1 MKLQACSKIITLAA
15 LGFTLTAAGAFYSL
29 ISAEHTIDANY
40 QQELKERFTA
50 VGADL
55 NHYVQRIN
63 GDYYELINS
72 SLSNILALDQSYY
85 RKDPLLNFFEQNIRT
100 GGAYSSGE
108 NLVYALEGLNYFGV
122 PYIAYNLD
130 SKELTVHGLKDHN
143 DDESTQH
150 LLKARNQ
157 NGQTLEEMISEPQT
171 LAQSFTIFYSGSDT
185 YLCLRL
191 FDQDTNSNY
200 YIVSSYLEVLD
211 NIALNLKKVFSDIDP
226 MLQGILKDD
235 AVMIVRRGQ
244 PILKSK
250 DFDLALDMSSSH
262 LRELIGVR
270 LIDQDGN
277 LLEDASTVTQEHQ
290 ASILAVSYVRSINSY
305 LLVKRP
311 FDLIKSDTSLIL
323 LAKIF
328 TIVLSLL
335 SVGLIAR
342 VALKDNQG
350 ERRKLKTLSLLVHK
364 LNDMSPADFKQRLQQ
379 AYVDLQPQAANTP
392 NSDVTAAG
400 AAATSA
406 TAISADS
413 AAEVSSNN
421 NEADSTAAT
430 DKEQTANVEVANAAH
445 DAPSASAEDVS
456 GDTASEVQAEAKRA
470 IEPEGSNNSSAQGA
484 LTNDSV
490 KDSEA
495 QASVGQ
501 QASDSTE
508 KSDAADAAQSSAQD
522 TNTDHVIDADAPVTS
537 SATDATE
544 KASASLSVNAL
555 SHDSGTTDSHDS
567 KPADSKA
574 NMESVATSQLSTIKP
589 EDVTAKLVMELC
601 QDDNL
606 DEHSPTWQMLTAV
619 VRLAQS
625 LELNSNEQLEEL
637 KQEFKARIPLYRKEG
652 QCIAARQ
659 MLLNALPSEESM
671 PSSNFVDF
679 AAFTVPARE
688 LSGNFYTIQRLDDD
702 NLAFVIGDC
711 ESSGTKAAYT
721 VAVVS
726 ILVSEALKLD
736 LDPPHVM
743 QYLNERLCTIPHLSP
758 VSLFIGMISEKTGN
772 VIAANAGH
780 CVPIVVD
787 DTGPHFVAPFN
798 EQRLGINK
806 EQNFELVKWYLANDD
821 MVMLYSK
828 GILNV
833 KNAAG
838 EIFGM
843 DRLLDHCVGAN
854 ALQADE
860 LVIKIL
866 NDIKQ
871 HKGKRP
877 FREDV
882 SLICLKQLRI
892 RF

>member
-277 LLEDASTVTQEHQ
+277 LLDDASSVTQEHQ

-350 ERRKLKTLSLLVHK
+350 ERRKLKMLSSLVRK

-400 AAATSA
+400 AASA
-406 TAISADS
+406 TATSADS
-413 AAEVSSNN
+413 AAETTSNN
-421 NEADSTAAT
+421 TEADSTTAT
-430 DKEQTANVEVANAAH
+430 DKEQTANVEAASAAH
-445 DAPSASAEDVS
+445 AAPNTSAEDVN
-456 GDTASEVQAEAKRA
+456 GETASDVQAEAKNA
-470 IEPEGSNNSSAQGA
+470 IETEGSNNSSAQGA
-484 LTNDSV
+484 LAHDSV
-490 KDSEA
+490 KESEA
-495 QASVGQ
+495 QAAVSQ

-508 KSDAADAAQSSAQD
+508 KSDAADATQSSAQD
-522 TNTDHVIDADAPVTS
+522 TNAEHVTDANTPLTA
-537 SATDATE
+537 SASDATE
-544 KASASLSVNAL
+544 KSSTSLSANSL
-555 SHDSGTTDSHDS
+555 SPDSGTSDSHDS
-567 KPADSKA
+567 KPADSKS
-574 NMESVATSQLSTIKP
+574 NMESVTNGQLDTIKP

-606 DEHSPTWQMLTAV
+606 DEHSPAWQMLTAV

>member
-277 LLEDASTVTQEHQ
+277 LLDDASSVTQEHQ

-350 ERRKLKTLSLLVHK
+350 ERRKLKMLSSLVRK

-379 AYVDLQPQAANTP
+379 AYVDLQPQAANTQ

-400 AAATSA
+400 AASA
-406 TAISADS
+406 TATSADS
-413 AAEVSSNN
+413 AAETTSNN
-421 NEADSTAAT
+421 TEADSTTAT
-430 DKEQTANVEVANAAH
+430 DKEQTANVEAASAAH
-445 DAPSASAEDVS
+445 AAPNTSAEDVN
-456 GDTASEVQAEAKRA
+456 GETASDVQAEAKNA
-470 IEPEGSNNSSAQGA
+470 IETEGSNNSSAQGA
-484 LTNDSV
+484 LAHDSV
-490 KDSEA
+490 KESEA
-495 QASVGQ
+495 QAAVSQ

-508 KSDAADAAQSSAQD
+508 KSDAADATQSSAQD
-522 TNTDHVIDADAPVTS
+522 TNAEHVTDANTPLTA
-537 SATDATE
+537 SASDATE
-544 KASASLSVNAL
+544 KSSTSLSANSL
-555 SHDSGTTDSHDS
+555 SPDSGTSDSHDS
-567 KPADSKA
+567 KPADSKS
-574 NMESVATSQLSTIKP
+574 NMESVTNGQLNTIKP

-606 DEHSPTWQMLTAV
+606 DEHSPAWQMLTAV

>member
-143 DDESTQH
+143 NDESTQH

-191 FDQDTNSNY
+191 FDQANNSNY

-350 ERRKLKTLSLLVHK
+350 ERRKLKMLSSLVHK

-379 AYVDLQPQAANTP
+379 AYVDLQPQAASTS
-392 NSDVTAAG
+392 NSDAKAAV
-400 AAATSA
+400 AAAASATATSA
-406 TAISADS
+406 DS
-413 AAEVSSNN
+413 DAKASSNN
-421 NEADSTAAT
+421 TEAESTVAT
-430 DKEQTANVEVANAAH
+430 DKEQTANAEAASAAH
-445 DAPSASAEDVS
+445 AAPSASDEDVS
-456 GDTASEVQAEAKRA
+456 GDTASDVQAEAKSA
-470 IEPEGSNNSSAQGA
+470 IEPEGSNNSSAQGD

-490 KDSEA
+490 KEEA
-495 QASVGQ
+495 QAAVSQ
-501 QASDSTE
+501 QASDSAD
-508 KSDAADAAQSSAQD
+508 KSNAADVAQSSAQD
-522 TNTDHVIDADAPVTS
+522 NNADHVTDADAPVTA

-544 KASASLSVNAL
+544 KSSASLPANSL
-555 SHDSGTTDSHDS
+555 SPDASTSDNHDS

-574 NMESVATSQLSTIKP
+574 NMESVANGQLNTIKP

-606 DEHSPTWQMLTAV
+606 DEHSPAWQMLTAV

-758 VSLFIGMISEKTGN
+758 ISLFIGMISEKTGN

>member
-143 DDESTQH
+143 NDESTQH

-277 LLEDASTVTQEHQ
+277 LLDDASSITQEHQ

-350 ERRKLKTLSLLVHK
+350 ERRKLKMLSSLVRK

-379 AYVDLQPQAANTP
+379 AYVDLQPQAAHTP

-400 AAATSA
+400 AASA
-406 TAISADS
+406 TATSADS
-413 AAEVSSNN
+413 AAETTSNN
-421 NEADSTAAT
+421 TEADSTTAT
-430 DKEQTANVEVANAAH
+430 DKEQTANVEAASAAH
-445 DAPSASAEDVS
+445 AAPNTSAEDVN
-456 GDTASEVQAEAKRA
+456 GETASDVQAEAKNA
-470 IEPEGSNNSSAQGA
+470 IETEGSNNSSAQGA
-484 LTNDSV
+484 LAHDSV
-490 KDSEA
+490 KESEA
-495 QASVGQ
+495 QAAVSQ

-508 KSDAADAAQSSAQD
+508 KSDAADATQSSAQD
-522 TNTDHVIDADAPVTS
+522 TNAEHVTDANTPLTA
-537 SATDATE
+537 SASDATE
-544 KASASLSVNAL
+544 KSSASLSANSL
-555 SHDSGTTDSHDS
+555 SPDSGTSDSHDS
-567 KPADSKA
+567 KPADSKS
-574 NMESVATSQLSTIKP
+574 NMESVTNVQLNTIKP

-606 DEHSPTWQMLTAV
+606 DEHSPAWQMLTAV

>member
-277 LLEDASTVTQEHQ
+277 LLDDASSVTQEHQ

-350 ERRKLKTLSLLVHK
+350 ERRKLKMLSSLVRK

-400 AAATSA
+400 AASA
-406 TAISADS
+406 TATSADS
-413 AAEVSSNN
+413 AAETTSNN
-421 NEADSTAAT
+421 TEADSTTAT
-430 DKEQTANVEVANAAH
+430 DKEQTANVEAASAAH
-445 DAPSASAEDVS
+445 AAPNTSAEDVN
-456 GDTASEVQAEAKRA
+456 GETASDVQAEAKNA
-470 IEPEGSNNSSAQGA
+470 IETEGSNNSSAQGA
-484 LTNDSV
+484 LAHDSV
-490 KDSEA
+490 KESEA
-495 QASVGQ
+495 QAAVSQ

-508 KSDAADAAQSSAQD
+508 KSDAADATQSSAQD
-522 TNTDHVIDADAPVTS
+522 TNAEHVTDANTPLTA
-537 SATDATE
+537 SASDATE
-544 KASASLSVNAL
+544 KSSTSLSANSL
-555 SHDSGTTDSHDS
+555 SPDSGTSDSHDS
-567 KPADSKA
+567 KPADSKS
-574 NMESVATSQLSTIKP
+574 NMESVTNGQLNTIKP

-606 DEHSPTWQMLTAV
+606 DEHSPAWQMLTAV

-798 EQRLGINK
+798 EQRLHG
-806 EQNFELVKWYLANDD
+806 
-821 MVMLYSK
+821 
-828 GILNV
+828 
-833 KNAAG
+833 
-838 EIFGM
+838 
-843 DRLLDHCVGAN
+843 N
-854 ALQADE
+854 AL
-860 LVIKIL
+860 L
-866 NDIKQ
+866 
-871 HKGKRP
+871 
-877 FREDV
+877 
-882 SLICLKQLRI
+882 
-892 RF
+892 

>member
-100 GGAYSSGE
+100 GGAYISGE

-143 DDESTQH
+143 NDESTQH

-277 LLEDASTVTQEHQ
+277 LLDDASSITQEHQ

-350 ERRKLKTLSLLVHK
+350 ERRNLKMLSSLVRK

-379 AYVDLQPQAANTP
+379 AYVDLQPQAAHTP

-400 AAATSA
+400 AASA
-406 TAISADS
+406 TATSADS
-413 AAEVSSNN
+413 AAETTSNN
-421 NEADSTAAT
+421 TEADSTTAT
-430 DKEQTANVEVANAAH
+430 DKEQTANVEAASAAH
-445 DAPSASAEDVS
+445 AAPNTSAEDVN
-456 GDTASEVQAEAKRA
+456 GETASDVQAEAKNA
-470 IEPEGSNNSSAQGA
+470 IETEGSNNSSAQGA
-484 LTNDSV
+484 LAHDSV
-490 KDSEA
+490 KESEA
-495 QASVGQ
+495 QAAVSQ

-508 KSDAADAAQSSAQD
+508 KSDAADATQSSAQD
-522 TNTDHVIDADAPVTS
+522 TNAEHVTDANTPLTA
-537 SATDATE
+537 SASDATE
-544 KASASLSVNAL
+544 KSSASLSANSL
-555 SHDSGTTDSHDS
+555 SPDSGTSDSHDS
-567 KPADSKA
+567 KPADSKS
-574 NMESVATSQLSTIKP
+574 NMESVTNVQLNTIKP
-589 EDVTAKLVMELC
+589 EDVTAKHANDQATYKLPQKLTTKSKALFTILGIAMPIALVGAWYFLGDESEQSRASMLFDQC
-601 QDDNL
+601 QANDAEACTQLGLMYQDGEEVKANPYVAQAL
-606 DEHSPTWQMLTAV
+606 FTKGCSLQNADACGYLGQIYAKGKAVDIRSLPDLPGQASYSEQDIEQM
-619 VRLAQS
+619 RL
-625 LELNSNEQLEEL
+625 
-637 KQEFKARIPLYRKEG
+637 
-652 QCIAARQ
+652 
-659 MLLNALPSEESM
+659 MLLEGENSR
-671 PSSNFVDF
+671 NV
-679 AAFTVPARE
+679 
-688 LSGNFYTIQRLDDD
+688 
-702 NLAFVIGDC
+702 
-711 ESSGTKAAYT
+711 
-721 VAVVS
+721 
-726 ILVSEALKLD
+726 LKFE
-736 LDPPHVM
+736 P
-743 QYLNERLCTIPHLSP
+743 
-758 VSLFIGMISEKTGN
+758 
-772 VIAANAGH
+772 
-780 CVPIVVD
+780 
-787 DTGPHFVAPFN
+787 
-798 EQRLGINK
+798 EQK
-806 EQNFELVKWYLANDD
+806 
-821 MVMLYSK
+821 
-828 GILNV
+828 
-833 KNAAG
+833 
-838 EIFGM
+838 
-843 DRLLDHCVGAN
+843 
-854 ALQADE
+854 LQ
-860 LVIKIL
+860 
-866 NDIKQ
+866 
-871 HKGKRP
+871 
-877 FREDV
+877 
-882 SLICLKQLRI
+882 
-892 RF
+892 

>member
-277 LLEDASTVTQEHQ
+277 LLDDASSVTQEHQ

-350 ERRKLKTLSLLVHK
+350 ERRKLKMLSSLVRK

-400 AAATSA
+400 AASA
-406 TAISADS
+406 TATSADS
-413 AAEVSSNN
+413 AVETTSNN
-421 NEADSTAAT
+421 TEADSTTAT
-430 DKEQTANVEVANAAH
+430 DKEQTANVEAASAAH
-445 DAPSASAEDVS
+445 AAPNTSAEDVN
-456 GDTASEVQAEAKRA
+456 GETASDVQAEAKNA
-470 IEPEGSNNSSAQGA
+470 IETEGSNNSSAQGA
-484 LTNDSV
+484 LAHDSV
-490 KDSEA
+490 KESEA
-495 QASVGQ
+495 QAAVSQ

-508 KSDAADAAQSSAQD
+508 KSDAADATQSSAQD
-522 TNTDHVIDADAPVTS
+522 TNAEHVTDANTPLTA
-537 SATDATE
+537 SASDATE
-544 KASASLSVNAL
+544 KSSTSLSANSL
-555 SHDSGTTDSHDS
+555 SPDSGTSDSHDS
-567 KPADSKA
+567 KPADSKS
-574 NMESVATSQLSTIKP
+574 NMESVTNGQLNTIKP

-606 DEHSPTWQMLTAV
+606 DEHSPAWQMLTAV

-702 NLAFVIGDC
+702 NLAFAIGDC

>member
-171 LAQSFTIFYSGSDT
+171 LARSFTIFYSGSDT

-277 LLEDASTVTQEHQ
+277 LLDDASSVTQEHQ

-350 ERRKLKTLSLLVHK
+350 ERRKLKMLSSLVRK

-400 AAATSA
+400 AASA
-406 TAISADS
+406 TATSADS
-413 AAEVSSNN
+413 AAETTSNN
-421 NEADSTAAT
+421 TEADSTTAT
-430 DKEQTANVEVANAAH
+430 DKEQTANVEAASAAH
-445 DAPSASAEDVS
+445 AAPNTSAEDVN
-456 GDTASEVQAEAKRA
+456 GETASDVQAEAKNA
-470 IEPEGSNNSSAQGA
+470 IETEGSNNSSAQGA
-484 LTNDSV
+484 LAHDSV
-490 KDSEA
+490 KESEA
-495 QASVGQ
+495 QAAVSQ

-508 KSDAADAAQSSAQD
+508 KSDAADATQSSAQD
-522 TNTDHVIDADAPVTS
+522 TNAEHVTDANTPLTA
-537 SATDATE
+537 SASDATE
-544 KASASLSVNAL
+544 KSSTSLSANSL
-555 SHDSGTTDSHDS
+555 SPDSGTSDSHDS
-567 KPADSKA
+567 KPADSKS
-574 NMESVATSQLSTIKP
+574 NMESVTNGQLNTIKP

-606 DEHSPTWQMLTAV
+606 DEHSPAWQMLTAV

>member
-15 LGFTLTAAGAFYSL
+15 LGLPLTAAGAFYSL

-191 FDQDTNSNY
+191 FDQANNSNY

-350 ERRKLKTLSLLVHK
+350 ERRKLKMLSSLVHK

-400 AAATSA
+400 AASA
-406 TAISADS
+406 TATSADS
-413 AAEVSSNN
+413 AAETTSNN
-421 NEADSTAAT
+421 TEADSTTAT
-430 DKEQTANVEVANAAH
+430 DKEQTANVEVASAAH
-445 DAPSASAEDVS
+445 AAPNTSAEDVS
-456 GDTASEVQAEAKRA
+456 GDTASEEQAKAKSA
-470 IEPEGSNNSSAQGA
+470 IETEGSNNSSAQGD

-490 KDSEA
+490 KEEA
-495 QASVGQ
+495 QAAVSQ

-508 KSDAADAAQSSAQD
+508 KSDAADATQSSAQD
-522 TNTDHVIDADAPVTS
+522 TNAEHVTEANTPLTA
-537 SATDATE
+537 SASDATE
-544 KASASLSVNAL
+544 KSSASLSANSL
-555 SHDSGTTDSHDS
+555 SPDSGTSDSHDS
-567 KPADSKA
+567 KPADNKA
-574 NMESVATSQLSTIKP
+574 NMESVAYGQLNTIKP

-606 DEHSPTWQMLTAV
+606 DEHSPAWQMLTAV

>member
-100 GGAYSSGE
+100 VGAYSSGE

-277 LLEDASTVTQEHQ
+277 LLDDASSVTQEHQ

-350 ERRKLKTLSLLVHK
+350 ERRKLKMLSSLVRK

-400 AAATSA
+400 AASA
-406 TAISADS
+406 TATSADS
-413 AAEVSSNN
+413 AAETTSNN
-421 NEADSTAAT
+421 TEADSTTAT
-430 DKEQTANVEVANAAH
+430 DKEQTANVEAASAAH
-445 DAPSASAEDVS
+445 AAPNTSAEDVN
-456 GDTASEVQAEAKRA
+456 GETASDVQAEAKNA
-470 IEPEGSNNSSAQGA
+470 IETEGSNNSSAQGA
-484 LTNDSV
+484 LAHDSV
-490 KDSEA
+490 KESEA
-495 QASVGQ
+495 QAAVSQ

-508 KSDAADAAQSSAQD
+508 KSDAADATQSSAQD
-522 TNTDHVIDADAPVTS
+522 TNAEHVTDANTPLTA
-537 SATDATE
+537 SASDATE
-544 KASASLSVNAL
+544 KSSTSLSANSL
-555 SHDSGTTDSHDS
+555 SPDSGTSDSHDS
-567 KPADSKA
+567 KPADSKS
-574 NMESVATSQLSTIKP
+574 NMESVTNGQLNTIKP

-606 DEHSPTWQMLTAV
+606 DEHSPAWQMLTAV

>member
-143 DDESTQH
+143 NDESTQH

-277 LLEDASTVTQEHQ
+277 LLDDASSVTQEHQ

-350 ERRKLKTLSLLVHK
+350 ERRKLKMLSSLVRK

-400 AAATSA
+400 AASA
-406 TAISADS
+406 TATSADS
-413 AAEVSSNN
+413 AAETTSNN
-421 NEADSTAAT
+421 TEADSTTAT
-430 DKEQTANVEVANAAH
+430 DKEQTANVEAASAAH
-445 DAPSASAEDVS
+445 AAPNTSAEDVN
-456 GDTASEVQAEAKRA
+456 GETASDVQAEAKNA
-470 IEPEGSNNSSAQGA
+470 IETEGSNNSSAQGA
-484 LTNDSV
+484 LAHDSV
-490 KDSEA
+490 KESEA
-495 QASVGQ
+495 QAAVSQ

-508 KSDAADAAQSSAQD
+508 KSDAADATQSSAQD
-522 TNTDHVIDADAPVTS
+522 TNAEHVTDANTPLTA
-537 SATDATE
+537 SASDATE
-544 KASASLSVNAL
+544 KSSTSLSANSL
-555 SHDSGTTDSHDS
+555 SPDSGTSDSHDS
-567 KPADSKA
+567 KPADSKS
-574 NMESVATSQLSTIKP
+574 NMESVTNGQLNTIKP

-606 DEHSPTWQMLTAV
+606 DEHSPAWQMLTAV

>member
-72 SLSNILALDQSYY
+72 SLGNILALDQSYY

-277 LLEDASTVTQEHQ
+277 LLDDASSITQEHQ

-350 ERRKLKTLSLLVHK
+350 ERRKLKMLSSLVRK

-392 NSDVTAAG
+392 NSDVTAAS
-400 AAATSA
+400 AASA
-406 TAISADS
+406 TATSADS
-413 AAEVSSNN
+413 AAETTSNN
-421 NEADSTAAT
+421 TEADSTTAT
-430 DKEQTANVEVANAAH
+430 DKEQTANVEAASAAH
-445 DAPSASAEDVS
+445 AAPNTSAEDVN
-456 GDTASEVQAEAKRA
+456 GETASDVQAEAKNA
-470 IEPEGSNNSSAQGA
+470 IETEGSNNSSAQGA
-484 LTNDSV
+484 LAHDSV
-490 KDSEA
+490 KESEA
-495 QASVGQ
+495 QAAVSQ

-508 KSDAADAAQSSAQD
+508 KSDAADATQSSAQD
-522 TNTDHVIDADAPVTS
+522 TNAEHVTDANTPLTA
-537 SATDATE
+537 SASDATE
-544 KASASLSVNAL
+544 KSSASLSANSL
-555 SHDSGTTDSHDS
+555 SPDSGTSDSHDS
-567 KPADSKA
+567 KPA
-574 NMESVATSQLSTIKP
+574 
-589 EDVTAKLVMELC
+589 DVTAKLVMELC

-606 DEHSPTWQMLTAV
+606 DEHSPAWQMLTAI

>member
-277 LLEDASTVTQEHQ
+277 LLDDASSVTQEHQ

-350 ERRKLKTLSLLVHK
+350 ERRKLKMLSSLVRK

-400 AAATSA
+400 AASA
-406 TAISADS
+406 TATSADS
-413 AAEVSSNN
+413 AAETTSNN
-421 NEADSTAAT
+421 TEADSTTAT
-430 DKEQTANVEVANAAH
+430 DKEQTANVEAASAAH
-445 DAPSASAEDVS
+445 AAPNTSAEDVN
-456 GDTASEVQAEAKRA
+456 GETASDVQAEAKNA
-470 IEPEGSNNSSAQGA
+470 IETEGSNNSSAQGA
-484 LTNDSV
+484 LAHDSV
-490 KDSEA
+490 KESEA
-495 QASVGQ
+495 QAAVSQ

-508 KSDAADAAQSSAQD
+508 KSDAADATQSSAQD
-522 TNTDHVIDADAPVTS
+522 TNAEHVTDANTPLTA
-537 SATDATE
+537 SASDATE
-544 KASASLSVNAL
+544 KSSTSLSANSL
-555 SHDSGTTDSHDS
+555 SPDSGTSDSHDS
-567 KPADSKA
+567 KPADSKS
-574 NMESVATSQLSTIKP
+574 NMESVTNGQLNAIKP

-606 DEHSPTWQMLTAV
+606 DEHSPAWQMLTAV

>member
-63 GDYYELINS
+63 GDYYELINT

-277 LLEDASTVTQEHQ
+277 LLDDASSVTQEHQ

-350 ERRKLKTLSLLVHK
+350 ERRKLKMLSSLVRK

-400 AAATSA
+400 AASA
-406 TAISADS
+406 TATSADS
-413 AAEVSSNN
+413 AAETTSNN
-421 NEADSTAAT
+421 TEADSTTAT
-430 DKEQTANVEVANAAH
+430 DKEQTANVEAASAAH
-445 DAPSASAEDVS
+445 AAPNTSAEDVN
-456 GDTASEVQAEAKRA
+456 GETASDVQAEAKNA
-470 IEPEGSNNSSAQGA
+470 IETEGSNNSSAQGA
-484 LTNDSV
+484 LAHDSV
-490 KDSEA
+490 KESEA
-495 QASVGQ
+495 QAAVSQ

-508 KSDAADAAQSSAQD
+508 KSDAADATQSSAQD
-522 TNTDHVIDADAPVTS
+522 TNAEHVTDANTPLTA
-537 SATDATE
+537 SASDATE
-544 KASASLSVNAL
+544 KSSTSLSANSL
-555 SHDSGTTDSHDS
+555 SPDSGTSDSHDS
-567 KPADSKA
+567 KPADSKS
-574 NMESVATSQLSTIKP
+574 NMESVTNGQLNTIKP

-606 DEHSPTWQMLTAV
+606 DEHSPAWQMLTAV

>member
-277 LLEDASTVTQEHQ
+277 LLDDASSVTQEHQ

-350 ERRKLKTLSLLVHK
+350 ERRKLKMLSSLVRK

-400 AAATSA
+400 AASA
-406 TAISADS
+406 TATSADS
-413 AAEVSSNN
+413 AAETTSNN
-421 NEADSTAAT
+421 TEADSTTAT
-430 DKEQTANVEVANAAH
+430 DKEQTANVEAASAAH
-445 DAPSASAEDVS
+445 AAPNTSAEDVN
-456 GDTASEVQAEAKRA
+456 GETASDVQAEAKNA
-470 IEPEGSNNSSAQGA
+470 IETEGSNNSSAQGA
-484 LTNDSV
+484 LAHDSV
-490 KDSEA
+490 KESEA
-495 QASVGQ
+495 QAAVSQ

-508 KSDAADAAQSSAQD
+508 KSDAADATQSSAQD
-522 TNTDHVIDADAPVTS
+522 TNAEHVTDANTPLTA
-537 SATDATE
+537 SASDATE
-544 KASASLSVNAL
+544 KSSTSLSANSL
-555 SHDSGTTDSHDS
+555 SPDSGTSDSHDS
-567 KPADSKA
+567 KPADSKS
-574 NMESVATSQLSTIKP
+574 NMESVTNGQLNTIKP

-606 DEHSPTWQMLTAV
+606 DEHSPAWQMLTAV

>member
-244 PILKSK
+244 QILKSK

-277 LLEDASTVTQEHQ
+277 LLDDASSVTQEHQ

-350 ERRKLKTLSLLVHK
+350 ERRKLKMLSSLVRK

-400 AAATSA
+400 AASA
-406 TAISADS
+406 TATSADS
-413 AAEVSSNN
+413 AAETTSNN
-421 NEADSTAAT
+421 TEADSTTAT
-430 DKEQTANVEVANAAH
+430 DKEQTANVEAASAAH
-445 DAPSASAEDVS
+445 AAPNTSAEDVN
-456 GDTASEVQAEAKRA
+456 GETASDVQAEAKNA
-470 IEPEGSNNSSAQGA
+470 IETEGSNNSSAQGA
-484 LTNDSV
+484 LAHDSV
-490 KDSEA
+490 KESEA
-495 QASVGQ
+495 QAAVSQ

-508 KSDAADAAQSSAQD
+508 KSDAADATQSSAQD
-522 TNTDHVIDADAPVTS
+522 TNAEHVTDANTPLTA
-537 SATDATE
+537 SASDATE
-544 KASASLSVNAL
+544 KSSTSLSANSL
-555 SHDSGTTDSHDS
+555 SPDSGTSDSHDS
-567 KPADSKA
+567 KPADSKS
-574 NMESVATSQLSTIKP
+574 NMESVTNGQLNTIKP

-606 DEHSPTWQMLTAV
+606 DEHSPAWQMLTAV

>member
-143 DDESTQH
+143 NDESTQH

-171 LAQSFTIFYSGSDT
+171 LSQSFTIFYSGSDT

-277 LLEDASTVTQEHQ
+277 LLDDASSITQEHQ

-342 VALKDNQG
+342 IALKDNQG
-350 ERRKLKTLSLLVHK
+350 ERRKLKMLSSLVRK

-400 AAATSA
+400 AASA
-406 TAISADS
+406 TATSADS
-413 AAEVSSNN
+413 AAETTSNN
-421 NEADSTAAT
+421 TEADSTTAT
-430 DKEQTANVEVANAAH
+430 DKEQTANVEAASAAH
-445 DAPSASAEDVS
+445 AAPNTSAEDVN
-456 GDTASEVQAEAKRA
+456 GETASDVQAEAKNA
-470 IEPEGSNNSSAQGA
+470 IETEGSNNSSAQGA
-484 LTNDSV
+484 LAHTTKSKALFTILGIAMPIALVGAWYFLGGESEQSRASMLFDQCQANDAEACTQLGLMYQDGEEV
-490 KDSEA
+490 KANPYVA
-495 QASVGQ
+495 QALFTKGCSLQNADACGYLGQ
-501 QASDSTE
+501 IYAKGKAVDIRSLPDLPGQASYSE
-508 KSDAADAAQSSAQD
+508 QD
-522 TNTDHVIDADAPVTS
+522 I
-537 SATDATE
+537 E
-544 KASASLSVNAL
+544 
-555 SHDSGTTDSHDS
+555 
-567 KPADSKA
+567 
-574 NMESVATSQLSTIKP
+574 
-589 EDVTAKLVMELC
+589 
-601 QDDNL
+601 
-606 DEHSPTWQMLTAV
+606 QM
-619 VRLAQS
+619 RL
-625 LELNSNEQLEEL
+625 
-637 KQEFKARIPLYRKEG
+637 
-652 QCIAARQ
+652 
-659 MLLNALPSEESM
+659 MLLEGENSR
-671 PSSNFVDF
+671 NV
-679 AAFTVPARE
+679 
-688 LSGNFYTIQRLDDD
+688 
-702 NLAFVIGDC
+702 
-711 ESSGTKAAYT
+711 
-721 VAVVS
+721 
-726 ILVSEALKLD
+726 LKFE
-736 LDPPHVM
+736 P
-743 QYLNERLCTIPHLSP
+743 
-758 VSLFIGMISEKTGN
+758 
-772 VIAANAGH
+772 
-780 CVPIVVD
+780 
-787 DTGPHFVAPFN
+787 
-798 EQRLGINK
+798 EQK
-806 EQNFELVKWYLANDD
+806 
-821 MVMLYSK
+821 
-828 GILNV
+828 
-833 KNAAG
+833 
-838 EIFGM
+838 
-843 DRLLDHCVGAN
+843 
-854 ALQADE
+854 LQ
-860 LVIKIL
+860 
-866 NDIKQ
+866 
-871 HKGKRP
+871 
-877 FREDV
+877 
-882 SLICLKQLRI
+882 
-892 RF
+892 

>member
-277 LLEDASTVTQEHQ
+277 LLDDASSITQEHQ

-342 VALKDNQG
+342 IALKDNQG
-350 ERRKLKTLSLLVHK
+350 ERRKLKMLSSLVRK

-379 AYVDLQPQAANTP
+379 AYVDLQPPTKSKALFTILGIAMPIALVGAWYFLGGESEQSRASMLFDQCQAN
-392 NSDVTAAG
+392 D
-400 AAATSA
+400 
-406 TAISADS
+406 
-413 AAEVSSNN
+413 
-421 NEADSTAAT
+421 
-430 DKEQTANVEVANAAH
+430 
-445 DAPSASAEDVS
+445 
-456 GDTASEVQAEAKRA
+456 AEACTQLGLMYQDGEEVKANPYVAQALFTKGCSLKNADACGYLGQIYAKGKAVDIRSLPDLPGQA
-470 IEPEGSNNSSAQGA
+470 SYSEQDIEQMRLMLLEGENSRNVLKFEPEQ
-484 LTNDSV
+484 
-490 KDSEA
+490 
-495 QASVGQ
+495 
-501 QASDSTE
+501 
-508 KSDAADAAQSSAQD
+508 
-522 TNTDHVIDADAPVTS
+522 
-537 SATDATE
+537 
-544 KASASLSVNAL
+544 
-555 SHDSGTTDSHDS
+555 
-567 KPADSKA
+567 
-574 NMESVATSQLSTIKP
+574 
-589 EDVTAKLVMELC
+589 KL
-601 QDDNL
+601 Q
-606 DEHSPTWQMLTAV
+606 
-619 VRLAQS
+619 
-625 LELNSNEQLEEL
+625 
-637 KQEFKARIPLYRKEG
+637 
-652 QCIAARQ
+652 
-659 MLLNALPSEESM
+659 
-671 PSSNFVDF
+671 
-679 AAFTVPARE
+679 
-688 LSGNFYTIQRLDDD
+688 
-702 NLAFVIGDC
+702 
-711 ESSGTKAAYT
+711 
-721 VAVVS
+721 
-726 ILVSEALKLD
+726 
-736 LDPPHVM
+736 
-743 QYLNERLCTIPHLSP
+743 
-758 VSLFIGMISEKTGN
+758 
-772 VIAANAGH
+772 
-780 CVPIVVD
+780 
-787 DTGPHFVAPFN
+787 
-798 EQRLGINK
+798 
-806 EQNFELVKWYLANDD
+806 
-821 MVMLYSK
+821 
-828 GILNV
+828 
-833 KNAAG
+833 
-838 EIFGM
+838 
-843 DRLLDHCVGAN
+843 
-854 ALQADE
+854 
-860 LVIKIL
+860 
-866 NDIKQ
+866 
-871 HKGKRP
+871 
-877 FREDV
+877 
-882 SLICLKQLRI
+882 
-892 RF
+892 